1 MRRTSAGISYIE
13 LLFVLLLLGIL
24 AAVAAPRFQM
34 GAVGRQTVKTFA
46 RQIAADLRYT
56 RQLAL
61 THAAGNPQGFE
72 LVMSGSGS
80 YTGYSIRN
88 RQSGAI
94 VHAYPISPDIQCTG
108 GSTFSFGP
116 LGNLLSGSAADLQA
130 VAGEDH
136 YSITVISA
144 TGTVLCGKNE

>member
-34 GAVGRQTVKTFA
+34 GAVGRQTVKTLA
-46 RQIAADLRYT
+46 RQITADLRYT

-72 LVMSGSGS
+72 LVMDGSGT

-88 RQSGAI
+88 RQSGAVI
-94 VHAYPISPDIQCTG
+94 QTYPISPDIQCTG
-108 GSTFSFGP
+108 GGTFSFGP
-116 LGNLLSGSAADLQA
+116 LGNLLGGSATDLQA
-130 VAGEDH
+130 AAGEES

-144 TGTVLCGKNE
+144 TGTVLCQKDE